1 MAKDVTLIY
10 FSPTGGVEK
19 YAVGLGKKLG
29 SIKNDI
35 EVSGEIGDVT
45 EFGKNDF
52 VIVAGPVFGGRIPPY
67 MTEKLAIFSGSNTP
81 TVTMAVYGNRDYED
95 ALLELNDTCKER
107 GFDVIASCAV
117 VAEHSIVRMVARG
130 RPDGKDFEEISQFAG
145 KILHKLAA
153 GDMSTPQVP
162 GNRPYT
168 KWNSTN
174 FVPLITGDC
183 KKCGICAE
191 KCPTQA
197 IDHEDTAAA
206 DVTKCILCG
215 RCIAVCPEKARTLP
229 NQIQAALNDK
239 LISLRDVR
247 KDNEF
252 FI

>member
-19 YAVGLGKKLG
+19 YAVGLGEKLG
-29 SIKNDI
+29 SIKNNI
-35 EVSGEIGDVT
+35 EVSE
-45 EFGKNDF
+45 KNWSKTQFEASDL

-67 MTEKLAIFSGSNTP
+67 MTEKMAEFSGRNTP
-81 TVTMAVYGNRDYED
+81 AVTMAVYGNRDYED
-95 ALLELNDTCKER
+95 ALLELNDICREQ

-117 VAEHSIVRMVARG
+117 ISEHSIVRQVAKG
-130 RPDGKDFEEISQFAG
+130 RPDKADFEEISEFAE
-145 KILHKLAA
+145 KVLEKLAS
-153 GDMSTPQVP
+153 GSMSAPEVP

-174 FVPLITGDC
+174 FVPLVTGDC

-197 IDHEDTAAA
+197 IDYEDTAAA
-206 DVTKCILCG
+206 DVTKCMLCG
-215 RCIAVCPEKARTLP
+215 RCIAVCPEKARALP

-239 LISLRDVR
+239 LISLKDVR

-252 FI
+252 FL